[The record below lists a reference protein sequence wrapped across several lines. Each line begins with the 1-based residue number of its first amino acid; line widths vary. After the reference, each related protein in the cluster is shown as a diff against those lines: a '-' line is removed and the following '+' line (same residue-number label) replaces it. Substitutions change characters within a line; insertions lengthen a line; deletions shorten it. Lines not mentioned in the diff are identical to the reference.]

1 MSDDGPTARA
11 VGAPLRIVIAE
22 DEAIIRLNLKETLE
36 AVGHEVVG
44 DVGNGEDAITAIRTL
59 EPDLAILDINM
70 PPGLSGLEV
79 ARTVH
84 EELICAVLILTAFS
98 KQDLVQRA
106 SDYGVMSY
114 LVKPYEQASLAPAIE
129 LAYTRFGESKELTRE
144 VRDLREQLE
153 VRKVVDRAKGVLMDA
168 YAMKE
173 ADAFS
178 FIQKSAMSHRI
189 PMKDAAQQVID
200 KTLSP
205 SGREDEQ

>member
-1 MSDDGPTARA
+1 MSDAEATGPRA
-11 VGAPLRIVIAE
+11 APTPLRIVIAE
-22 DEAIIRLNLKETLE
+22 DESIIRLNLKETLE
-36 AVGHEVVG
+36 AMGHIVVA
-44 DVGNGEDAITAIRTL
+44 DVGNGEDAITAVRTL
-59 EPDLAILDINM
+59 TPDLAILDINM

-106 SDYGVMSY
+106 SEYGVMSY
-114 LVKPYEQASLAPAIE
+114 LVKPYEQASLSPAIA
-129 LAYTRFGESKELTRE
+129 LAHTRFAEARELTRE
-144 VRDLREQLE
+144 LEDLREQLA
-153 VRKVVDRAKGVLMDA
+153 VRKVVDRAKGLLMDS

-189 PMKDAAQQVID
+189 PMKDAAQRVIN
-200 KTLSP
+200 KTLQP
-205 SGREDEQ
+205 

>member
-1 MSDDGPTARA
+1 MSDAESTGSPVAQT
-11 VGAPLRIVIAE
+11 PLRIVIAE
-22 DEAIIRLNLKETLE
+22 DESIIRLNLKETLE
-36 AVGHEVVG
+36 AMGHIVVA
-44 DVGNGEDAITAIRTL
+44 DVGNGEDAITAVRTL
-59 EPDLAILDINM
+59 TPDLAILDINM

-106 SDYGVMSY
+106 SEYGVMSY
-114 LVKPYEQASLAPAIE
+114 LVKPYEQASLSPAIA
-129 LAYTRFGESKELTRE
+129 LAHTRFAEARELTRE
-144 VRDLREQLE
+144 LEDLREQLA
-153 VRKVVDRAKGVLMDA
+153 VRKVVDRAKGLLMDS

-189 PMKDAAQQVID
+189 PMKDAAQQVIN
-200 KTLSP
+200 KTLQP
-205 SGREDEQ
+205 